1 MTKVFSLYLQRRV
14 RRGAVALQG
23 FFASLRTTDDRL
35 IAMRR
40 IAAIGVLLC
49 VVAAPAVCQERRLW
63 VLRGGEMV
71 EYDASTFA
79 QKRAVKIPPEAVKS
93 ATSLSVNLK
102 GQILF
107 APAVAFPVPEG
118 DLPAMQRVWLW
129 NGAAGSWMDRGA
141 RREVSSAGSNTAIS
155 ESAPQPFLAADGTR
169 LYWFANDA
177 RRLQR
182 DGVDLSTATQWLA
195 WSTGLDGKDRQEIA
209 RTVFKDC
216 RCATG
221 GCEETCAHGEVAVS
235 LAGVDGAFLYTE
247 VTSGQ
252 TQAVYQTSTRYM
264 EDGGKWSTTPVV
276 PALRRVLDV
285 SGQAVIEA
293 LPDTGCCG
301 WANQSNDQTFLR
313 LPDRTV
319 AIFDEQI
326 SFGNADYDV
335 SFFTANAR
343 VAAAR
348 DMVAITIASTGQPNR
363 PIQLA
368 EQGQG
373 DAEEMRRIRKALA
386 EMPAVEVKS
395 VSGPVKRLAYVPHA
409 ALVGWIS
416 EKEILI
422 VEDHV
427 LVAYNV
433 MSGARRK
440 STIRVEDAEH
450 VFLP

>member
-1 MTKVFSLYLQRRV
+1 MIRFVFITMLL
-14 RRGAVALQG
+14 GA
-23 FFASLRTTDDRL
+23 
-35 IAMRR
+35 M
-40 IAAIGVLLC
+40 
-49 VVAAPAVCQERRLW
+49 AAPAFGQERRVW

-71 EYDASTFA
+71 EYDANTFA
-79 QKRAVKIPPEAVKS
+79 QKSAVKLPPEAAKS
-93 ATSLSVNLK
+93 ATSLSVNRK

-107 APAVAFPVPEG
+107 APAAVFPLSEG

-129 NGAAGSWMDRGA
+129 SGAAGSWMDRGA

-216 RCATG
+216 RCSTG
-221 GCEETCAHGEVAVS
+221 GCEETCAHGEVAASPV
-235 LAGVDGAFLYTE
+235 GVDGAFLYNE
-247 VTSGQ
+247 VIAGQ
-252 TQAVYQTSTRYM
+252 TQPVYKSSARYS
-264 EDGGKWSTTPVV
+264 EDAGKWSSSLVA

-319 AIFDEQI
+319 TILDEQI

-335 SFFTANAR
+335 SFFTANGK
-343 VAAAR
+343 VSPGMT
-348 DMVAITIASTGQPNR
+348 MVATTIASTGQPNR

-373 DAEEMRRIRKALA
+373 DPEEMRRIRKALA
-386 EMPAVEVKS
+386 EMPSVEVKS
-395 VSGPVKRLAYVPHA
+395 VSGPAKRLAYIPHA
-409 ALVGWIS
+409 SLVGWIT
-416 EKEILI
+416 EKEMLI
-422 VEDHV
+422 VEDRV
-427 LVAYNV
+427 LVGYNV
-433 MSGARRK
+433 ASGARRK
-440 STIRVEDAEH
+440 SVIHVEDAEH
-450 VFLP
+450 VYLP